1 MPLRIF
7 PARLRRR
14 YAAGAMGET
23 HHPVPNHAW
32 PRRRV
37 TLTHVVGGVLA
48 GLMALPSSAVSGTNA
63 PSAQLIDKAE
73 IRNLFATSQQ
83 QWSLKVRHA
92 AASGLAIPL
101 GRGGAK
107 SVGLSV
113 PASHG
118 IVSTVLRYDIGD
130 DRPSAVLFV
139 LKYSSEKTA
148 FNSHL
153 AEQIVATV
161 KRQMAPEF
169 HVVGYSELESDRIAF
184 FFVITQSQTTPQRR
198 YLTPVT
204 PTLRGRP
211 PTK

>member
-1 MPLRIF
+1 
-7 PARLRRR
+7 
-14 YAAGAMGET
+14 MGEA
-23 HHPVPNHAW
+23 HHPVRNHAW
-32 PRRRV
+32 PRRSV
-37 TLTHVVGGVLA
+37 TLTHVVSGVFA
-48 GLMALPSSAVSGTNA
+48 GLMALPSAAASGTTA

-73 IRNLFATSQQ
+73 VRHLFATSQQ

-101 GRGGAK
+101 GRAGAK

-139 LKYSSEKTA
+139 LRFSSEKTA

-169 HVVGYSELESDRIAF
+169 HVVGYTELESDRAAF
-184 FFVITQSQTTPQRR
+184 FFAITQSQTAPQRR
-198 YLTPVT
+198 YFTPLT
-204 PTLRGRP
+204 PTLRGRT